1 MNDIKTTK
9 LQAAQLMQGGT
20 PVQDF
25 LMIGTRTAMQS
36 HIDRSGGESWSD
48 PDGSMY
54 VEGRRMPAP
63 MQD

>member
-1 MNDIKTTK
+1 MNDTKTTK
-9 LQAAQLMQGGT
+9 LMQGGT

-25 LMIGTRTAMQS
+25 LMVGSRTAMQY
-36 HIDRSGGESWSD
+36 HLERSGGESWSD
-48 PDGSMY
+48 PDGSTH

>member
-1 MNDIKTTK
+1 
-9 LQAAQLMQGGT
+9 LMEGGT